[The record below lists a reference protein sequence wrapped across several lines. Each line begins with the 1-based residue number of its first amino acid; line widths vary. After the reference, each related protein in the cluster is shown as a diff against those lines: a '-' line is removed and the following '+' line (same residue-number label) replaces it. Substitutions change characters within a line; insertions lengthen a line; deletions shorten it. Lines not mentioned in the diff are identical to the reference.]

1 MLLQEPR
8 YCTTTVESFC
18 TQ

>member
-18 TQ
+18 NQ